1 MSSRVKII
9 LRAFKGVKSKRHLIK
24 NVINAFRHGG
34 IRELKKAVRRAESRR
49 IEEISDLYEKQ
60 QQRQWSYK
68 ETRIHV
74 LFILLVEQMDADIS
88 NSIRSIEEQK
98 YINKEIFIIAPK
110 GYMIASEYRVLEYE
124 SHWGKD
130 IYSVLKAS
138 KTDYVYF
145 LRGGGCLAPNMAG
158 EFFSDLSENDYPLIY
173 SDECILGCE
182 GKRYLLKADFS
193 RFDLIYNQNI
203 GQSIA
208 FPRKAVLETSIIWEE
223 INRLDDM
230 LFELVLE
237 ISGTGEK
244 VKHIDQIMLIHKYDY
259 KETVEWK
266 RALAVEREV
275 GKCSTD
281 ARAIRHDNGI
291 KIHKGKVEDKIS
303 LIIPAKDYETV
314 CNCIDCIL
322 YYTDYVSYEIIVVS
336 KAGIKEMLERRYGKN
351 KGLIFCVSEVDS
363 YSEKCNRGTEEASGN
378 LLMFLS
384 EDIAVKQRDW
394 LYQIGAM
401 FTFSKVG
408 GVSPKVIRED
418 NTIRYAG
425 IISGGFGFTPIP
437 FNGEVN
443 KKKENWNEP
452 AFCTREVS
460 VLSATCLAVRKSIY
474 QQIGG
479 FNEADT
485 RDKFSNA
492 VLSFEIR
499 EKGFLC
505 IYCADSTI
513 VTGSQTW
520 YDSWYDKEDKRA
532 YLYLLKEYG
541 EQLSNDPYFTESM
554 KKQYLR
560 GVPTTFRIYKKKI
573 VEDSKKSILMVSHD
587 SFLGGATI
595 ALQYA
600 ARALKNSGYF
610 VTFLVHGDGGIL
622 KELERDHIPYIVDSS
637 LYGNDEWM
645 KYASNY
651 DIIFL
656 STILMGRRITK
667 LQKYNKKIVWWIHEA
682 SEYYIDVVKQ
692 GLEIKNDENLSIY
705 CGGQYART
713 VFLRNFPHM
722 KAEVLI
728 YGLPDYASKES
739 SVWQQ
744 ADKII
749 FLSIGTIEQR
759 KGQDILCEAIERL
772 SEKERAKC
780 KFIFVGKK
788 IDEEVFAKIENCHER
803 YSEII
808 EIAPP
813 VSRDELMRRY
823 EESNCVICSS
833 REDPM
838 PVFMT
843 ECMMKSRVPI
853 CSENTGTSGVLR
865 DGYDG
870 FIYCNNSPDA
880 LVDKIRYVIA
890 HFNDMEQIG
899 KNARKTY
906 EEFFAMDKFE
916 ATIKHEMDKILE
928 G

>member
-1 MSSRVKII
+1 MSSKIKTI
-9 LRAFKGVKSKRHLIK
+9 LRAFRGVKSKRHLIK
-24 NVINAFRHGG
+24 NVVNAVRRGG

-49 IEEISDLYEKQ
+49 IEEISDLYAKQ
-60 QQRQWSYK
+60 QQIQRSYK

-74 LFILLVEQMDADIS
+74 LFILLVEQIDADIL
-88 NSIRSIEEQK
+88 NSIQSIEKQK
-98 YINKEIFIIAPK
+98 NIKKELIIIAPK
-110 GYMIASEYRVLEYE
+110 GYMIESKHRISEYE
-124 SHWGKD
+124 SHWGRH
-130 IYSVLKAS
+130 IYSALKTNDA
-138 KTDYVYF
+138 DYVYF

-158 EFFSDLSENDYPLIY
+158 EFFCGLSKNDYPLIY
-173 SDECILGCE
+173 SDECIFGCDS
-182 GKRYLLKADFS
+182 KRYLLKADFS
-193 RFDLIYNQNI
+193 RFDLLYNQNI

-208 FPRKAVLETSIIWEE
+208 FPRKAVLETSMLWEE

-244 VKHIDQIMLIHKYDY
+244 VKHIDQILLIHKYDY

-266 RALAVEREV
+266 RVLTVDREV
-275 GKCSTD
+275 RKCSID
-281 ARAIRHDNGI
+281 AWAILHDDGI
-291 KIHKGKVEDKIS
+291 KIHKGKAEDKLS
-303 LIIPAKDYETV
+303 LIIPAEDYVTV
-314 CNCIDCIL
+314 CSCIDCIL

-336 KAGIKEMLERRYGKN
+336 KQEVRERLKRRYGEN
-351 KGLIFCVSEVDS
+351 KSIIFCVSGDDS
-363 YSEKCNRGTEEASGN
+363 YSGKCNRGADEASGV
-378 LLMFLS
+378 LLIFLS
-384 EDIAVKQRDW
+384 EDIVVKQRDW
-394 LYQIGAM
+394 LYQIGAL

-408 GVSPKVIRED
+408 GVSPRVLRED

-443 KKKENWNEP
+443 EKKENWNEP
-452 AFCTREVS
+452 VFCTREVS
-460 VLSATCLAVRKSIY
+460 VLSATCLAVRKSIFK
-474 QQIGG
+474 QIGG
-479 FNEADT
+479 FNETDT

-513 VTGSQTW
+513 IAGNKTW
-520 YDSWYDKEDKRA
+520 YDSWYDKEDKSA
-532 YLYLLKEYG
+532 YLYLLKKYG
-541 EQLSNDPYFTESM
+541 DQLSNDSYFTESM
-554 KKQYLR
+554 KQQYLR

-610 VTFLVHGDGGIL
+610 VTFLVHVNGGIL
-622 KELERDHIPYIVDSS
+622 QELERDHIPYIVDSS

-651 DIIFL
+651 DIIFI
-656 STILMGRRITK
+656 STILLGRNIAK
-667 LQKYNKKIVWWIHEA
+667 LQKYNKKIVWWVHEA
-682 SEYYIDVVKQ
+682 SEYYIDIVKQ

-713 VFLRNFPHM
+713 VFLSNFPHL

-728 YGLPDYASKES
+728 YGLPDYAQEES
-739 SVWQQ
+739 RGWQQ
-744 ADKII
+744 DDRII

-759 KGQDILCEAIERL
+759 KGQDILCEAIEKL
-772 SEKERAKC
+772 SEKVWEKC
-780 KFIFVGKK
+780 KFIFVGKE
-788 IDEEVFAKIENCHER
+788 IDEGIFAKIESCHER
-803 YSEII
+803 HSETI
-808 EIAPP
+808 EIMPP
-813 VSRDELMRRY
+813 VTRDELMRLY

-853 CSENTGTSGVLR
+853 CSENTGTAGVLS

-870 FIYCNNSPDA
+870 FIYCNNSPDELA
-880 LVDKIRYVIA
+880 DKIRYVIE
-890 HFNDMEQIG
+890 HMSEMEQIG
-899 KNARKTY
+899 KNARKAY

-916 ATIKHEMDKILE
+916 ANIKREMDNILE